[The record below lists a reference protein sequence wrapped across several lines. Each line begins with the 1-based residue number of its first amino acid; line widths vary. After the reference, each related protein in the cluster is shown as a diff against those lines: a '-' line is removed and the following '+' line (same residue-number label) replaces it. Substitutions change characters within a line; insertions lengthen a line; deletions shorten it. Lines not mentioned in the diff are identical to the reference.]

1 MFRNQVVNKKCPTNE
16 RIIVSKMVSSYQKL
30 ATSTLSRNP
39 KSRIE
44 TKIKISVSEGN
55 VIVFPNMLTPDNF
68 WIVITARTL
77 STTTAPGHLWIPHW
91 YFASALFIFQHCL
104 SFLVL
109 CRPSLE
115 VNHMCSLLE
124 SLTTVLCLA
133 LCFLHF
139 LLTHASEAY
148 FSERVFGQ
156 ASSNSSPWAR
166 CAPLPCQQRCV
177 PCWEA
182 AACPCPWGHCE

>member
-68 WIVITARTL
+68 
-77 STTTAPGHLWIPHW
+77 
-91 YFASALFIFQHCL
+91 
-104 SFLVL
+104 
-109 CRPSLE
+109 
-115 VNHMCSLLE
+115 
-124 SLTTVLCLA
+124 
-133 LCFLHF
+133 
-139 LLTHASEAY
+139 
-148 FSERVFGQ
+148 
-156 ASSNSSPWAR
+156 
-166 CAPLPCQQRCV
+166 
-177 PCWEA
+177 
-182 AACPCPWGHCE
+182 